1 MPGGEL
7 VNWLPVCKSKS
18 LFLKVLARLNS
29 GIQIILWFNGIY
41 DSKLEL
47 TKPNRLNQLLE
58 HDKIISDQASRWK
71 KAHFKRRSNS
81 SFFFLQDYIPPRG
94 YGNIWC
100 LSPAKCVTLDAAR
113 VAPQRCLIL
122 HLRKSNY
129 ILIDYWPEFNRLG
142 KGLEK
147 LLPPLFLQW

>member
-1 MPGGEL
+1 MLGDFYNIFWHYFTVKKRCTYNLKDIFYNFLVLTIDFLVLTMYSITEKGEL

-81 SFFFLQDYIPPRG
+81 SFFFCKIKFHPVVMGTSDACPRQ
-94 YGNIWC
+94 N
-100 LSPAKCVTLDAAR
+100 V
-113 VAPQRCLIL
+113 
-122 HLRKSNY
+122 
-129 ILIDYWPEFNRLG
+129 
-142 KGLEK
+142 
-147 LLPPLFLQW
+147 